1 MRTREERA
9 ALAAARAEAVAAL
22 AAREAAARAW
32 AADEARTEAALA
44 AERARAEAAEAALA
58 AEAVE
63 LDRAVEHVR
72 ALLSV
77 VYGHTE
83 DDAGHRLGVSEA
95 AEAWL
100 AEIDAGKGA

>member
-1 MRTREERA
+1 MSEGFRRFLLRDFLCDLQEMWDTRHEVLPSRDQ
-9 ALAAARAEAVAAL
+9 AEG
-22 AAREAAARAW
+22 
-32 AADEARTEAALA
+32 ALA

>member
-1 MRTREERA
+1 MRTREE
-9 ALAAARAEAVAAL
+9 RAEAVAAL

-77 VYGHTE
+77 AYGHRSGE
-83 DDAGHRLGVSEA
+83 AAGCKLGICEA

-100 AEIDAGKGA
+100 AELDAGKDA